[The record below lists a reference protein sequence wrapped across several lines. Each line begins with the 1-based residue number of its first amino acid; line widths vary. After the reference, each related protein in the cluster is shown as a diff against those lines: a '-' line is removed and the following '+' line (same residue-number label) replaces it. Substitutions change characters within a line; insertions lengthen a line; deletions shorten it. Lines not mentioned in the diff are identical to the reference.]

1 MNKQKI
7 EQATASLAIT
17 FLSVSTIAVILLIAD
32 QIFSWD
38 LFPPSLEKALGFIL
52 VSMGLIIFSSVI
64 VNIMLNISLIATT
77 LQEMLYDRHAKK
89 SK

>member
-17 FLSVSTIAVILLIAD
+17 FLTIATIAVILLIAD
-32 QIFSWD
+32 QFFNWD
-38 LFPPSLEKALGFIL
+38 LFPPSFETALGFIL

-64 VNIMLNISLIATT
+64 VNIMLNISLIAAT
-77 LQEMLYDRHAKK
+77 LQEFTHDRRTKK
-89 SK
+89 TK